1 MHKFFDYLE
10 PDLPVS
16 VIRDLLGYIRRFAAL
31 FSGGVPVEGAMD
43 GVGFCAT
50 EQDSGAV
57 PRPLGA
63 GGPPAHPAGRHRVKI
78 QEVPHLAMRDFFI
91 GSGPA
96 RQRSSPETPAAPCP
110 AP

>member
-57 PRPLGA
+57 RIRIVRIKSEKQLFQQINSFLQHIVVA
-63 GGPPAHPAGRHRVKI
+63 VI
-78 QEVPHLAMRDFFI
+78 YL
-91 GSGPA
+91 
-96 RQRSSPETPAAPCP
+96 
-110 AP
+110 

>member
-10 PDLPVS
+10 PDLPVN

-43 GVGFCAT
+43 GAGLRRR
-50 EQDSGAV
+50 

-63 GGPPAHPAGRHRVKI
+63 GGPPAHPAGRHRVKT

-96 RQRSSPETPAAPCP
+96 RRRSSPETPAAPCP

>member
-1 MHKFFDYLE
+1 MMATLEQGNDIFRSQEVHAKHKLLDYLE
-10 PDLPVS
+10 PDLPVN

-57 PRPLGA
+57 
-63 GGPPAHPAGRHRVKI
+63 RVHWG
-78 QEVPHLAMRDFFI
+78 QV
-91 GSGPA
+91 G
-96 RQRSSPETPAAPCP
+96 RQRIPLDATV
-110 AP
+110 

>member
-1 MHKFFDYLE
+1 MMATLEQGNDIFRSQEVHAMHKFFDYLE

-57 PRPLGA
+57 
-63 GGPPAHPAGRHRVKI
+63 RVHWV
-78 QEVPHLAMRDFFI
+78 QV
-91 GSGPA
+91 G
-96 RQRSSPETPAAPCP
+96 RQRIPLDATV
-110 AP
+110 

>member
-10 PDLPVS
+10 PDLPVN

-57 PRPLGA
+57 RVHWVQVGRQRIRWTPPCKNTGSPASCDA
-63 GGPPAHPAGRHRVKI
+63 G
-78 QEVPHLAMRDFFI
+78 LFI

-96 RQRSSPETPAAPCP
+96 RQRSSSETPAAPCP

>member
-10 PDLPVS
+10 PDLPVN

-50 EQDSGAV
+50 EQDLSLIHISE
-57 PRPLGA
+57 PTRPY
-63 GGPPAHPAGRHRVKI
+63 
-78 QEVPHLAMRDFFI
+78 
-91 GSGPA
+91 
-96 RQRSSPETPAAPCP
+96 
-110 AP
+110 